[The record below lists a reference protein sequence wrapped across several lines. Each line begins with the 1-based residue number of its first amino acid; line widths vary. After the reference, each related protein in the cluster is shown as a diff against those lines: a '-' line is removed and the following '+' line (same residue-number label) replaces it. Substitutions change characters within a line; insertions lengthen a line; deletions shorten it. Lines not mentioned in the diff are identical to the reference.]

1 MAKKTNLLVDDPMM
15 WFVMMLIPCG
25 PSAMG
30 LIATAEAQGV
40 KEMEMMAISKFLTVI
55 DSSHLAPF
63 AMLVFAPWLPYPAV
77 YADMVLDLVHGLALN
92 VLHRCLLNGN
102 RRYDWIEQ

>member
-1 MAKKTNLLVDDPMM
+1 
-15 WFVMMLIPCG
+15 
-25 PSAMG
+25 
-30 LIATAEAQGV
+30 
-40 KEMEMMAISKFLTVI
+40 MMAISKFLTVI

-77 YADMVLDLVHGLALN
+77 YADMVLDLVHGLALD
-92 VLHRCLLNGN
+92 VLHRCPESEQCTECYLLNGN